1 MASAKCHIQNLFTT
15 LRRTCLKQTFDVSS
29 PFKDSLEKKAV
40 VVTKNFQKQEKSPIQ
55 NFNYPLTLI

>member
-1 MASAKCHIQNLFTT
+1 MASAKCHIKNLFTT

-40 VVTKNFQKQEKSPIQ
+40 VVTKSVKMQESS
-55 NFNYPLTLI
+55 LI